1 MLTLQYDESL
11 THFGI
16 KGMRWGVRKAPEQG
30 VQRIHGSQR
39 SRREE
44 ARYLSSQEL
53 QNRINRANLER
64 QYAQLAPQSAAR
76 RIGTKFKTSMEDQM
90 IKKGA
95 SLAVNSLFFGADF
108 TLKQM
113 KNPDSKI
120 YLEKGKDLYNVWSQI
135 RPK

>member
-1 MLTLQYDESL
+1 MLKHQFDDSL
-11 THFGI
+11 SHFGI

-30 VQRIHGSQR
+30 VQSVRGSQR

-64 QYAQLAPQSAAR
+64 QYAQLAPQSAGN
-76 RIGTKFKTSMEDQM
+76 RIGSKFKSSMEDQL

-95 SLAVNSLFFGADF
+95 NLAVNSLFFGADF

-113 KNPDSKI
+113 KNPQSKI
-120 YLEKGKDLYNVWSQI
+120 YIKQGEAAYNVWSQI

>member
-1 MLTLQYDESL
+1 MTHQFDDSL

-16 KGMRWGVRKAPEQG
+16 KGMRWGVRKKPEPG
-30 VQRIHGSQR
+30 FSKVQGSQR

-53 QNRINRANLER
+53 QNRINRENLER

-76 RIGTKFKTSMEDQM
+76 RIGSKFKTNMEDQL

-95 SLAVNSLFFGADF
+95 SLATNSLFFGADF
-108 TLKQM
+108 AISQM
-113 KNPDSKI
+113 KNPQSKI
-120 YLEKGKDLYNVWSQI
+120 YVQQGEAIYNVWSKV

>member
-1 MLTLQYDESL
+1 MIHQFDDSL
-11 THFGI
+11 AHFGI
-16 KGMRWGVRKAPEQG
+16 KGMRWGVRKKPDPGFQR
-30 VQRIHGSQR
+30 VQGSQR

-64 QYAQLAPQSAAR
+64 QYAQLAPQSAGR
-76 RIGTKFKTSMEDQM
+76 RIASKFKTSMEDQM

-95 SLAVNSLFFGADF
+95 ALATNSLFFGADIAIS
-108 TLKQM
+108 QM
-113 KNPDSKI
+113 KNPQSKMYI
-120 YLEKGKDLYNVWSQI
+120 QQGEAIYNVWSKV

>member
-1 MLTLQYDESL
+1 MQ
-11 THFGI
+11 
-16 KGMRWGVRKAPEQG
+16 
-30 VQRIHGSQR
+30 GSQR

-64 QYAQLAPQSAAR
+64 QYTQLAPQSAAS
-76 RIGTKFKTSMEDQM
+76 RIRTKFKTSMEDQL

-95 SLAVNSLFFGADF
+95 SLATNSLFFGADIAIS
-108 TLKQM
+108 QM
-113 KNPDSKI
+113 KNPQSKI
-120 YLEKGKDLYNVWSQI
+120 YIQQGEAIYNVWSKV